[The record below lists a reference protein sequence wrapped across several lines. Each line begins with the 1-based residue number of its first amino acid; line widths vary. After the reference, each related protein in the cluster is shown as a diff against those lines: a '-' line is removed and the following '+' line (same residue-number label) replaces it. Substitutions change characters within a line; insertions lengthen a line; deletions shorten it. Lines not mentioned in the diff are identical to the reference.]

1 MDYLVSLLASFL
13 AVMVVITLH
22 EFSHAFI
29 AYKCGDPTA
38 KWAGRWG
45 QR

>member
-1 MDYLVSLLASFL
+1 MHKKRYNKNMDYIVYLLASFL

-22 EFSHAFI
+22 EFSHAFV

-38 KWAGRWG
+38 
-45 QR
+45 